1 MGVVAGMECLESR
14 SIWNQ
19 EALAQARN
27 RQALSRAQLP
37 ATLRSLN
44 IWNDTWAP
52 SGCPAVRSPAFT
64 ALCDALRRRCRQ
76 VQDVQRTLRWH
87 HHPLGTWPP

>member
-1 MGVVAGMECLESR
+1 MEVVAGMECLESLSTR
-14 SIWNQ
+14 NKQ
-19 EALAQARN
+19 ALAQGRN

-52 SGCPAVRSPAFT
+52 SGCPAVRSPTFV
-64 ALCDALRRRCRQ
+64 ALRDVLRRRCQQ
-76 VQDVQRTLRWH
+76 VQSTYNAR
-87 HHPLGTWPP
+87 